1 VRYTV
6 QVHPRAATDRV
17 ALLEDGTLAVWV
29 RAPAIAGRANAAVV
43 AVLAA
48 RLGLRPRDVT
58 LVRGERGRRK
68 LIDLP
73 LDPAAV
79 RRALTTARE

>member
-1 VRYTV
+1 MRYTV

-48 RLGLRPRDVT
+48 RLGLRPREVV
-58 LVRGERGRRK
+58 LVRGERARQK
-68 LIDLP
+68 VVELP

-79 RRALTTARE
+79 RRALTTAGR